1 MNRSKKPLATAVAAS
16 IAAVLWA
23 AAGPAAALEA
33 KISGHVNRLLMGVDD
48 GTESKLFNADN
59 INSQTRFRFTGTEEL
74 WSGLKAGILW
84 EVGFTSNPSNALSF
98 TNRSAAATL
107 NERHV
112 DAFLVGNWGKLSLGQ
127 GDGAANGGMEVD
139 LSGTAVINYSSQTDI
154 GAAFNFRN
162 GATLGPTIGST
173 IDNLDFESRYD
184 RLRYDTPMF
193 GPVYVAASF
202 GTKGNAN
209 VTELAGWYS
218 SALGGGKLAAALGW
232 SRREAGGATGNEDT
246 VGGSISWL
254 AANGF
259 NVTLAYANRENDN
272 ALDPKKKYGY
282 VKLGYKAGLH
292 AVSIDY
298 GRGRDFGVSGRDSDV
313 FGIGYVYTPKSWI
326 ELYAGA
332 KQHRLDQPG
341 TGFDDVSFLMAGTR
355 IKF

>member
-1 MNRSKKPLATAVAAS
+1 MNESKSPRATAVAAS
-16 IAAVLWA
+16 IAAALWA
-23 AAGPAAALEA
+23 AAGPAGALEA
-33 KISGHVNRLLMGVDD
+33 KISGHVNRVLMGVDD

-59 INSQTRFRFTGTEEL
+59 VNSQTRFRFTGTEEL
-74 WSGLKAGILW
+74 WTGLKAGILW

-98 TNRSAAATL
+98 TNRSAAATF

-112 DAFLVGNWGKLSLGQ
+112 DAFLLGNWGKLSLGQ
-127 GDGAANGGMEVD
+127 GDGAANGAMEVD

-154 GAAFNFRN
+154 GAAFNFRD

-193 GPVYVAASF
+193 GPVYVAVSF
-202 GTKGNAN
+202 GTKGNAD
-209 VTELAGWYS
+209 VTEVAGWYS
-218 SALGGGKLAAALGW
+218 SALAGGKLAAALGW

-246 VGGSISWL
+246 VGISASWL
-254 AANGF
+254 AANGL

-272 ALDPKKKYGY
+272 ALDPKKKYVYG
-282 VKLGYKAGLH
+282 KLGYKAGLH
-292 AVSIDY
+292 AVSLDY
-298 GRGRDFGVSGRDSDV
+298 GRGKDFGVSGRDSDV

-332 KQHRLDQPG
+332 KRHSLDQPG
-341 TGFDDVSFLMAGTR
+341 TNFDDVTFLMAGTR

>member
-1 MNRSKKPLATAVAAS
+1 MNKPNRPRA
-16 IAAVLWA
+16 IAIGVSLA
-23 AAGPAAALEA
+23 AALLAATGPAGALEA
-33 KISGHVNRLLMGVDD
+33 KISGHVNRVLMGVDD
-48 GTESKLFNADN
+48 GTETKLFNADN
-59 INSQTRFRFTGTEEL
+59 INSQTRFRFTGTQEI
-74 WSGLKAGILW
+74 WTGLKAGILW

-98 TNRSAAATL
+98 TNRSAAATF

-127 GDGAANGGMEVD
+127 GDGAANGAMEVD

-162 GATLGPTIGST
+162 GATFGPTIGST

-193 GPVYVAASF
+193 GPVYVAVSF

-209 VTELAGWYS
+209 VTEVAGWYS

-254 AANGF
+254 AANGL
-259 NVTLAYANRENDN
+259 NLTLAYANRDNDN
-272 ALDPKKKYGY
+272 PLDAEKKYVYG
-282 VKLGYKAGLH
+282 KLGYKAGLH
-292 AVSIDY
+292 AVSVDY
-298 GRGRDFGVSGRDSDV
+298 GRGKDFGVSGRDSSV
-313 FGIGYVYTPKSWI
+313 FGIGYVYTPRNWI

-332 KQHRLDQPG
+332 KRHSLDQPG
-341 TGFDDVSFLMAGTR
+341 TSFDDVTFLMAGTR

>member
-1 MNRSKKPLATAVAAS
+1 MNESKSPCTTVVAAS
-16 IAAVLWA
+16 VAAVLWA

-74 WSGLKAGILW
+74 WTGLKAGILW

-139 LSGTAVINYSSQTDI
+139 LSGTSVINYSSQTDI

-193 GPVYVAASF
+193 GPVYVAVSF
-202 GTKGNAN
+202 GTKGNAD
-209 VTELAGWYS
+209 VTEVTGWYS

-232 SRREAGGATGNEDT
+232 SRREAGGATGDEDT
-246 VGGSISWL
+246 FGGSISWL
-254 AANGF
+254 AGNGF

-272 ALDPKKKYGY
+272 ALDPKKKYAY
-282 VKLGYKAGLH
+282 AKLGYKAGLH
-292 AVSIDY
+292 AVSVDY

-332 KQHRLDQPG
+332 KQHSLDQPG
-341 TGFDDVSFLMAGTR
+341 VGFDDVSFLMVGTR